1 MKDSLKK
8 TCPDCFMTNKTPTIV
23 IDSNVL
29 ISAGI
34 LPKSRLANIL
44 VMAVGRFVIAQNA
57 ATWSEMISR
66 IEREKFDR
74 YFGESGRLAYLSK
87 LAQLVQ
93 FFDVVADERVSRDPD
108 DDKFVSLA
116 LDAGA
121 TIIIS
126 GDRDLKEIRVHKGIE
141 IMSPSAFL
149 ERFTE

>member
-1 MKDSLKK
+1 MANEL
-8 TCPDCFMTNKTPTIV
+8 PAIV

-34 LPKSRLANIL
+34 LPRSRLATVLII
-44 VMAVGRFVIAQNA
+44 AAERFVIAQNE
-57 ATWSEMISR
+57 ATWNEMLSR

-74 YFGESGRLAYLSK
+74 YFGDSGRLIYLSK

-93 FFDVVADERVSRDPD
+93 FFDMVSSEQVSRDAD

-121 TIIIS
+121 RIIVS
-126 GDRDLKEIRVHKGIE
+126 GDRDLKEIKTHKGIE
-141 IMSPSAFL
+141 IMSPAAFL
-149 ERFTE
+149 ERFA